1 MQSKILVIWRAIQL
15 SEVLSRENGVEF
27 RRRLPVSDKKSGTV
41 QRDANCRQDEAAALL
56 VWNRCFRIVLAFHSY
71 ELVFKWGEL
80 APFLYENSI
89 GHRNFSLL
97 GALYDTIY
105 YVSFATL
112 CEKWM
117 CSVVKGQLIG
127 ELAIRCACC
136 WAFRGQEWRELRRL
150 ATSIMCDH
158 SQVLFESRGV
168 ECGERA
174 FDAKQ
179 VEAWQ
184 KAQKNSPKPWAS
196 RS

>member
-41 QRDANCRQDEAAALL
+41 QRDANCRQSEADSLL
-56 VWNRCFRIVLAFHSY
+56 VWNRCFRIVLAFHSC
-71 ELVFKWGEL
+71 EFVFKCWEL

-112 CEKWM
+112 CEKLM

-150 ATSIMCDH
+150 AASIMCDH

-179 VEAWQ
+179 VEA
-184 KAQKNSPKPWAS
+184 
-196 RS
+196 

>member
-27 RRRLPVSDKKSGTV
+27 RRRLPVSDNKSGTV
-41 QRDANCRQDEAAALL
+41 QRDANCRQGEAAALL
-56 VWNRCFRIVLAFHSY
+56 VWNCCFRIVSVLHSY
-71 ELVFKWGEL
+71 EFVFKWWEL
-80 APFLYENSI
+80 APFLYENCI
-89 GHRNFSLL
+89 EHRNFSLL

-127 ELAIRCACC
+127 ELAIRCACS
-136 WAFRGQEWRELRRL
+136 WAFWGQEWKELRGL
-150 ATSIMCDH
+150 AASIMYDH
-158 SQVLFESRGV
+158 SQVLFESRGI

-179 VEAWQ
+179 V
-184 KAQKNSPKPWAS
+184 
-196 RS
+196 

>member
-1 MQSKILVIWRAIQL
+1 MWNLDADYPCPIKRAALYNEMLI
-15 SEVLSRENGVEF
+15 VGRM
-27 RRRLPVSDKKSGTV
+27 RLPPCLFEIAVSGLFWHSI
-41 QRDANCRQDEAAALL
+41 RMSLSSNDESWLHSSM
-56 VWNRCFRIVLAFHSY
+56 RIVL
-71 ELVFKWGEL
+71 
-80 APFLYENSI
+80 SI
-89 GHRNFSLL
+89 GISQYG

-127 ELAIRCACC
+127 KLAIRCACC

-150 ATSIMCDH
+150 AASIMCDH

-179 VEAWQ
+179 V
-184 KAQKNSPKPWAS
+184 
-196 RS
+196 

>member
-1 MQSKILVIWRAIQL
+1 MQHKILTIRRAIQL

-56 VWNRCFRIVLAFHSY
+56 VWNRCFRIVLAIHSY
-71 ELVFKWGEL
+71 EFVFKWGEL
-80 APFLYENSI
+80 APFLYENGI

-127 ELAIRCACC
+127 ELAIRCA
-136 WAFRGQEWRELRRL
+136 FRGLEWRELRGL
-150 ATSIMCDH
+150 AASIMYDH